1 MKNYIKS
8 IMTAALL
15 LVATGT
21 WADNVT
27 VITQV
32 NGQASTAGGTATVD
46 NPNATGNE
54 VVTIT
59 VTPSTGYYLED
70 ITAIKTIAGTFA
82 QTRAPGLSEPLTL
95 TKTQGDAEDG
105 VSIYTF
111 VMPANVD
118 DASYGA
124 EITVNFMPK
133 KDPEVTAPKA
143 ITGLVYNTALQNL
156 ITAGSTTGGTMKYS
170 LDGTEYATAIPQG
183 KDAMDYTV
191 YYKVEGN
198 GTYYDVAAKSITVT
212 INAKEVKNPTI
223 NLSETSFEYDGE
235 EHKPTVTVFDG
246 TTEIPASEYNVAYQ
260 KKASDSGSTGSG
272 ETGTS
277 TSGTGT
283 STDAGTSVDESTVSV
298 NVKDEGTYTV
308 VVTDKK
314 GGNYTISTATADYE
328 IKASYSFA
336 ADGNW
341 TWVDNVAIVARNK
354 EKTYEGTPL
363 SGHDAAF
370 VQGLP
375 SEFHI
380 SINISS
386 EITDVGEIDYIID
399 SYVIY
404 NSRNEDV
411 TSHFNNVTYDL
422 GKLIIT
428 PAPLKIW
435 TGSTSKI
442 YDGTPLKDPE
452 AHVDGLVNG
461 ETATVTA
468 TGSQTDVGES
478 KNTFEIKWDSAKSS
492 NYTITKDLGTL
503 KVETKEVKNPTI
515 DLSPTFFIFDG
526 LEHKPTVTVY
536 DGTTEIPAS
545 EYNVNYSG
553 STGSGE
559 IDEPG
564 TYIVTITDKE
574 GGNYSIGTATAEFE
588 IVEDENID
596 VVVPPTP
603 IEGLVYN
610 GQPQAL
616 VKAGSVSVLREMQYK
631 LSYENN
637 WSTEIPVATNA
648 GEYEVRYR
656 GNAINA
662 LAKDLPSESV
672 KVTIAPASLTV
683 QTGSASKTYDGE
695 CLTSSEASIT
705 GLVNGETATVTATGS
720 QTDVGESENSFEI
733 NWGDTNSRNYTI
745 SENLGTLTVETKE
758 VKNPTINLSETSF
771 EYDGQDHKPTV
782 TVYDDDGKTKIT
794 ESEYN
799 VRYQKKTSDS
809 GSTGS
814 GETGTS
820 TIGTGT
826 STEIS
831 SVDGSGASESS
842 ASGSSASVETKEV
855 GTYIVTITDKKDGNY
870 TLGTATAEYEIVGNS
885 LTEPTAKKNLV
896 YNGKAQAL
904 IVPPSF
910 IGNNLEYQ
918 IDSYYKSMN
927 DYNTEHEN
935 GPRGDKGAKGA
946 KGAKG
951 KGEQEEITYPTE
963 WSTNIPEGKNAGVYQ
978 IFYRNMLDG
987 EDNSLGL
994 ILVEIAP
1001 MKMGDES
1008 ISLKE
1013 TTLTYTGRALE
1024 PKVTVSGVE
1033 INGKKEILTRDK
1045 DFTITYLKGS
1055 DPVTKCIDVGRY
1067 SLMVTDIEGRNY
1079 KIAAMAE
1086 FEIVNNLLTDPTAIE
1101 DLTYNGKAQ
1110 ALMTPPNITGIE
1122 LEYQID
1128 SYYKSMNDYKNGI
1141 KTYANGEQ
1149 GATGAKGDTNKTGAK
1164 GNKGKSNQEE
1174 ITYPTEWSTNIPE
1187 GKNAGVYQISYR
1199 NKSNQDTNGSLL
1211 VEIAP
1216 KELKDENFFIGNR
1229 SSIIAEDNLMKYPAV
1244 DSVKVVLIEG
1254 DQPIKLQEGT
1264 DYIYSYY
1271 GPSGETIPDDSYFSS
1286 PQYQNKTLSLAV
1298 SGRGNYSG
1306 EVRRSFTNTPVF
1318 YSINEQTNTAT
1329 ITGLANS
1336 EATTFV
1342 IPAEVTENG
1351 ANVPVTCISNSI
1363 ALGKKGFTFD
1373 LTNFNLKD
1381 LVKNKLIIENGALEG
1396 NKVKVLPETLA
1407 FFASNPSLRTN
1418 VENGQ
1423 LYADL
1428 KADYYLQTFS
1438 CGINIT
1444 IPREKKITYVVGK
1457 DTVNLGTIHDI
1468 TEYLKFYKC
1477 TVKENDGKDEVFV
1490 SSIHNQMKERFNSI
1504 LTGNSSPGG
1513 GGSSLYTSLLYEANN
1528 GVLIACDTTS
1538 VINLIDQVDVASIAN
1553 QVDLKSLATEL
1564 GYGAFVTYVSE
1575 DFLKQ
1580 YVLDNADEV
1589 KKKIKEQFRS
1599 TAATLVAQY
1608 TKDKPVAQGDAK
1620 TYGEDN
1626 MLVPVTDPTHLDA
1639 TDEAGNTYYI
1649 LYNGNF
1655 HKINDNIKTEVS
1667 ACKAVLKVPGSL
1679 AKSRTL
1685 DITEGD
1691 DDTTVISAILAE
1703 GDGEARWYNLSG
1715 QRIEKPTKKGLYI
1728 LNGHKVVIK

>member
-32 NGQASTAGGTATVD
+32 NGQASTAGGTATAD
-46 NPNATGNE
+46 NPYATGNE

-70 ITAIKTIAGTFA
+70 ITAIKTISGTFA

-118 DASYGA
+118 GASYGA

-183 KDAMDYTV
+183 KDAKDYTV

-260 KKASDSGSTGSG
+260 KKASDSGDSGSG
-272 ETGTS
+272 ESGTS
-277 TSGTGT
+277 ANDTGT
-283 STDAGTSVDESTVSV
+283 STDIGNVDGSVTSVIPKEV
-298 NVKDEGTYTV
+298 GTYTV

-354 EKTYEGTPL
+354 EKTYDGTPL
-363 SGHDAAF
+363 EGNDAAF
-370 VQGLP
+370 VQDLP

-380 SINISS
+380 SIKISS

-435 TGSTSKI
+435 TGSASKI
-442 YDGTPLKDPE
+442 YDGTPLTNPE
-452 AHVDGLVNG
+452 ASVTGLVNG

-503 KVETKEVKNPTI
+503 TVETKEVKNPTI
-515 DLSPTFFIFDG
+515 DLSPTSFKYDG
-526 LEHKPTVTVY
+526 QEHKPTVTVY

-545 EYNVNYSG
+545 EYNVSYSG

-559 IDEPG
+559 IKEPD

-574 GGNYSIGTATAEFE
+574 GGNYSIGTATAEFK
-588 IVEDENID
+588 IEDE
-596 VVVPPTP
+596 VVPPTP

-616 VKAGSVSVLREMQYK
+616 VKAGSVSSEEWEIVYK
-631 LSYENN
+631 VNSGG
-637 WSTEIPVATNA
+637 WSTAIPVGTNA
-648 GEYEVRYR
+648 GEYLVELKAW
-656 GNAINA
+656 AIN
-662 LAKDLPSESV
+662 D
-672 KVTIAPASLTV
+672 
-683 QTGSASKTYDGE
+683 
-695 CLTSSEASIT
+695 
-705 GLVNGETATVTATGS
+705 
-720 QTDVGESENSFEI
+720 
-733 NWGDTNSRNYTI
+733 
-745 SENLGTLTVETKE
+745 
-758 VKNPTINLSETSF
+758 
-771 EYDGQDHKPTV
+771 
-782 TVYDDDGKTKIT
+782 
-794 ESEYN
+794 
-799 VRYQKKTSDS
+799 
-809 GSTGS
+809 
-814 GETGTS
+814 
-820 TIGTGT
+820 
-826 STEIS
+826 
-831 SVDGSGASESS
+831 
-842 ASGSSASVETKEV
+842 
-855 GTYIVTITDKKDGNY
+855 
-870 TLGTATAEYEIVGNS
+870 
-885 LTEPTAKKNLV
+885 
-896 YNGKAQAL
+896 
-904 IVPPSF
+904 
-910 IGNNLEYQ
+910 
-918 IDSYYKSMN
+918 
-927 DYNTEHEN
+927 
-935 GPRGDKGAKGA
+935 
-946 KGAKG
+946 
-951 KGEQEEITYPTE
+951 
-963 WSTNIPEGKNAGVYQ
+963 STNIKFLGK
-978 IFYRNMLDG
+978 F
-987 EDNSLGL
+987 S
-994 ILVEIAP
+994 
-1001 MKMGDES
+1001 
-1008 ISLKE
+1008 
-1013 TTLTYTGRALE
+1013 
-1024 PKVTVSGVE
+1024 VT
-1033 INGKKEILTRDK
+1033 
-1045 DFTITYLKGS
+1045 
-1055 DPVTKCIDVGRY
+1055 
-1067 SLMVTDIEGRNY
+1067 
-1079 KIAAMAE
+1079 
-1086 FEIVNNLLTDPTAIE
+1086 
-1101 DLTYNGKAQ
+1101 
-1110 ALMTPPNITGIE
+1110 
-1122 LEYQID
+1122 
-1128 SYYKSMNDYKNGI
+1128 
-1141 KTYANGEQ
+1141 
-1149 GATGAKGDTNKTGAK
+1149 
-1164 GNKGKSNQEE
+1164 
-1174 ITYPTEWSTNIPE
+1174 
-1187 GKNAGVYQISYR
+1187 
-1199 NKSNQDTNGSLL
+1199 
-1211 VEIAP
+1211 IAP

-1229 SSIIAEDNLMKYPAV
+1229 SSVIADNLMKYPAV

-1254 DQPIKLQEGT
+1254 DLPIKLQEGT

-1286 PQYQNKTLSLAV
+1286 PQYQNKTLYLAV

-1306 EVRRSFTNTPVF
+1306 EVSRSFTNTSVF

-1336 EATTFV
+1336 EATTYV
-1342 IPAEVTENG
+1342 IPATVAANG
-1351 ANVPVTCISNSI
+1351 RNYPVTRISNSI
-1363 ALGKKGFTFD
+1363 ALGKKVFTFD

-1381 LVKNKLIIENGALEG
+1381 LVKNNLIIENGALEG

-1457 DTVNLGTIHDI
+1457 DTVNLGTIRDI

-1477 TVKENDGKDEVFV
+1477 TVKENDGKNEVFV

-1504 LTGNSSPGG
+1504 LTGNSSPGGGG

-1564 GYGAFVTYVSE
+1564 GFGAFVTSVSE
-1575 DFLKQ
+1575 DILKQ
-1580 YVLDNADEV
+1580 YVLDNADKV

-1626 MLVPVTDPTHLDA
+1626 MLVPVTDPTHFDA

-1649 LYNGNF
+1649 LYNGAF

-1667 ACKAVLKVPGSL
+1667 ACKAVLKVPRML